1 MSVHSHAA
9 AQKSSGAFFRVMGR
23 ERYRKQ
29 PGRARIALRGFTG
42 VRPRDVM
49 VKGAAQLR
57 PLLSLF
63 HRKWRHFAVKKI
75 LRDACI
81 QINSTLYKKGG
92 YTKKYI
98 FLLPMMRSCV

>member
-1 MSVHSHAA
+1 
-9 AQKSSGAFFRVMGR
+9 
-23 ERYRKQ
+23 
-29 PGRARIALRGFTG
+29 
-42 VRPRDVM
+42 M
-49 VKGAAQLR
+49 VNVAAQLR

-63 HRKWRHFAVKKI
+63 HRKWRHFVVKKI

-98 FLLPMMRSCV
+98 FFVAYDEELRIMPHPSRGVITQMRHHEFFNTHRTYRERYASPL

>member
-1 MSVHSHAA
+1 M
-9 AQKSSGAFFRVMGR
+9 
-23 ERYRKQ
+23 
-29 PGRARIALRGFTG
+29 ALRASQG
-42 VRPRDVM
+42 VRSRDVM
-49 VKGAAQLR
+49 VNLAAQLR

-63 HRKWRHFAVKKI
+63 HRKWRYFVVKKI